1 MKTKK
6 LFVQN
11 ISAFLVGFNPPAG
24 VDKILKMSAETID
37 VNCTYIDWKRDSR
50 RRGSLAVLAELKK
63 KARGN
68 FTGSRRNSHCLKT

>member
-24 VDKILKMSAETID
+24 VDKILKMFAETID
-37 VNCTYIDWKRDSR
+37 VNCTYKLTGKETAED
-50 RRGSLAVLAELKK
+50 AVA
-63 KARGN
+63 
-68 FTGSRRNSHCLKT
+68 